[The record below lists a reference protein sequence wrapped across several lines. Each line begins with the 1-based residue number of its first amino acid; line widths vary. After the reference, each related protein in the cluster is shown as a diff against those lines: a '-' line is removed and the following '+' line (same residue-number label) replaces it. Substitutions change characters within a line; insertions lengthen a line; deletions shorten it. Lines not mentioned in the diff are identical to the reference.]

1 MSYPQRIQRGY
12 LSFSQG
18 LMTELS
24 PLRTPE
30 ELEGTTADELNMT
43 VKTDGM
49 IRVRRDGVGFIPGI
63 ELNIP
68 GFVVLDARYWK
79 RANCYVV
86 LSYNP
91 TPVDDQYELYTVF
104 MDKTDSVKNRGYQH
118 KMFVSDFVKPSI
130 AFLRTK
136 CLVTYGG
143 RPILC
148 TRNADL
154 EFTLE
159 YINLYIRDF
168 KLLDDGNTVTQR
180 PATLQEKHEY
190 NLLNAGWYQ
199 DRVRKDPVGAGD
211 PVENFHLVRTEYP
224 SNADI
229 AYLGDIT
236 NNNGDLVFD
245 PVTFDN
251 INLGATEAPRG
262 HYVFDIRNIDRSSR
276 VSNKENDGSPPTT
289 LDLLVVNG
297 TDPGTGSPPTG
308 DIDDPYPE
316 VPPGT
321 QIP

>member
-1 MSYPQRIQRGY
+1 
-12 LSFSQG
+12 
-18 LMTELS
+18 MTELS

-43 VKTDGM
+43 VQTDGM
-49 IRVRRDGVGFIPGI
+49 IRVRRGGVDFIPGI
-63 ELNIP
+63 EFNIP
-68 GFVVLDARYWK
+68 GFTVLDVRYWK
-79 RANCYVV
+79 RGNCYVV

-91 TPVDDQYELYTVF
+91 TPVSDQYELYTVF
-104 MDKTDSVKNRGYQH
+104 MDKTDSVKNRGYKH
-118 KMFVSDFVKPSI
+118 KVNVGDFVAPSV

-136 CLVTYGG
+136 CLLTYGG

-148 TRNADL
+148 TRVADS
-154 EFTLE
+154 EFTLQ

-168 KLLDDGNTVTQR
+168 KLLDDGKTVTQR
-180 PATLQEKHEY
+180 PSTLDDKHEY

-199 DRVRKDPVGAGD
+199 QRTRKDPSGIGD
-211 PVENFHLVRTEYP
+211 PIENFNTKRSQYP

-229 AYLGDIT
+229 AYLGDVT
-236 NNNGDLVFD
+236 DADGNLVFD
-245 PVTFDN
+245 PASFDN
-251 INLGATEAPRG
+251 LNLGSTEAPRG
-262 HYVFDIRNIDRSSR
+262 HYVYDIRSIDRGSR
-276 VSNKENDGSPPTT
+276 LTSKDGDGAPSTT
-289 LDLLVVNG
+289 LSLLVING